1 MMRALLHISI
11 VALTLIGCG
20 PAQAQTLGLSMFGL
34 LDAALEYSNSDANS
48 TVEGTARAQGQSGLR
63 VQSGVQYGSRL
74 AFAGAHDLGAGT
86 KAVFTIEHRFAVD
99 TGDTLGG
106 NGAVPGSLKYWNA
119 RAWAGLDG
127 PWGRITA
134 GRQYVPLF
142 NAFLP
147 IDVTGF
153 GFYNSMDRYFNL
165 RVDNSLQYATPTVGG
180 FTAAFMYAAGESFDT
195 VSRADSWGAGFRWLR
210 DNWIAGAGY
219 MRYGQT
225 NGVARE
231 EWGAGLSYRFAPD
244 TQLGIAYIESDRC
257 GLPTHSYHVSGS
269 MRLAGGT
276 VLLNWARLMQTGLP
290 DSGRWGLSY
299 RVPLSNRTQWY
310 ISSGYNA
317 DLTRT
322 PSAPL
327 VQFNELRL
335 AVGVLPRF

>member
-1 MMRALLHISI
+1 MRARLPISLL
-11 VALTLIGCG
+11 ALTLVGWG
-20 PAQAQTLGLSMFGL
+20 PAQAQTLGLSLFGL
-34 LDAALEYSNSDANS
+34 LDAALEYSNRDANS

-74 AFAGAHDLGAGT
+74 AFAGAHELGAGT
-86 KAVFTIEHRFAVD
+86 RAIFTIEHRFAVD

-142 NAFLP
+142 NAFLS

-165 RVDNSLQYATPTVGG
+165 RVDNSVEYATPTVGG
-180 FTAAFMYAAGESFDT
+180 LTAAVMYAAGESFDT
-195 VSRADSWGAGFRWLR
+195 ALRADSWGAGFRWLR

-244 TQLGIAYIESDRC
+244 TQLGIAYIESDRS

-290 DSGRWGLSY
+290 DSGRLGLSY

-310 ISSGYNA
+310 VSSGYNA

-335 AVGVLPRF
+335 AVGVLHRF